1 MNADKRRLGFALALA
16 WCLVAVA
23 LPAQT
28 TGKTRLYYIAA
39 DEAEWD
45 YAPHNMDHM
54 TGKPFDRRAAIF
66 IERGK
71 NRIGKVYR
79 KALYREYT
87 DATFQT
93 LKPRPKDQEYLG
105 ALGPLL
111 RAEVGDSIR
120 IVFKNNASKPYSMH
134 PHGVFYKKD
143 SEGALYA
150 DGTSGN
156 DKKDDAVPPGGA
168 HTYVWEVPE
177 RAGPAPRADESS
189 VVWLYHSHVNE
200 PKDVNAGL
208 IGAMIV
214 TARGQAKADLSP
226 KDVEREF
233 VTLFMVYDEN
243 QSWYLDH
250 NITTYAGDPKSIER
264 GEFSPVDIDGNSQ
277 LFIGGGF
284 ATVNHK
290 FTINGYLFGN
300 MPMMTMKKG
309 DRVRWYLITIGD
321 GFNFHSPHWHG
332 NVVLHDKRRTDVLS
346 ILAAEMKVADM
357 VADNPGTWM
366 FHCHISDH
374 LEAGMH
380 AHYEVLP

>member
-1 MNADKRRLGFALALA
+1 MRVLLIVMLGVGLVTAVLGADGK
-16 WCLVAVA
+16 
-23 LPAQT
+23 
-28 TGKTRLYYIAA
+28 GKTRNYYIAA
-39 DEAEWD
+39 DEVEWD

-54 TGKPFDRRAAIF
+54 TGKPFDARAAIF

-87 DATFQT
+87 DATFKT
-93 LKPRPKDQEYLG
+93 LKPRPKEWEHLG
-105 ALGPLL
+105 TLGPVL
-111 RAEVGDSIR
+111 RAEVGDTIKV
-120 IVFKNNASKPYSMH
+120 VFKNNATKPYSMH
-134 PHGVFYKKD
+134 PHGVFYNKD
-143 SEGALYA
+143 SEGALYE
-150 DGTSGN
+150 DGTSGK
-156 DKKDDAVPPGGA
+156 DKKDDGVPPGGT
-168 HTYVWEVPE
+168 HTYTWEATE
-177 RAGPAPRADESS
+177 RSGPAPGADGSS
-189 VVWLYHSHVNE
+189 LVWLYHSHVNE

-208 IGAMIV
+208 IGTMIV
-214 TARGQAKADLSP
+214 TARGQAKPDGSP
-226 KDVEREF
+226 QDVDKEF

-243 QSWYLDH
+243 QSWYLDR
-250 NITTYAGDPKSIER
+250 NIKTYAGDPKSIDR
-264 GEFSPVDIDGNSQ
+264 GEFSPVDVEGNSQ

-300 MPMMTMKKG
+300 MPTMTMKKG
-309 DRVRWYLITIGD
+309 DRVRWYLVTIGD

-332 NVVLHDKRRTDVLS
+332 NVVLHDRRRTDVLS
-346 ILAAEMKVADM
+346 LLSAEMKVADM
-357 VADNPGTWM
+357 VADNPGKWM